1 MKYLKKHFWLFICI
15 IITILLRFPSVFEP
29 YWHGDEG
36 ISLALGQAIRRG
48 ELIYRDITDNKPPML
63 YLIYSIG
70 GTLAWAK
77 GILLLWSIGTVTSFY
92 FLAILIMKKYWAIL
106 ATLFFSIILN
116 IPLFEGNVANGEIF
130 FVLPTTL
137 GMLLLWKYKD
147 SFSLKPFFFIGM
159 VFSIGFLFK
168 VPAAA
173 DFLGALIFLTLY
185 QKSVIHQAFLKRL
198 FVLFIGF
205 IIPLLV
211 CLIPYLFSGA
221 LSDFMTYVFF
231 RNLSYSS
238 WQNNF
243 RIPYFI
249 FLAVFFSILFIRR
262 KTISPSLL
270 FICSWFFLAVLG
282 SRISIRPYTHYLIQV
297 LPSLGIALFF
307 LLSDLRRNFLLFII
321 PLLFYFVIIPQFPLN
336 KGSIG
341 YQYGY
346 YRNYLNY
353 VTGKK
358 DVLAYRTFF
367 DPHVQRTY
375 DVSKFLQTN
384 TKPTDY
390 TFVWSDDAH
399 IYNLSLRPPLT
410 KYIVAYITSE
420 WDPHFKDSIAA
431 LSKNPPKYIV
441 VSTERID
448 VFPFPYLST
457 LLSRDYTK
465 DVQFRDMII
474 YKNISKKI

>member
-1 MKYLKKHFWLFICI
+1 MRFLKRYFWLLICI
-15 IITILLRFPSVFEP
+15 LITILLRFPSLFEP

-92 FLAILIMKKYWAIL
+92 FLAVLLMKKYWAIF
-106 ATLFFSIILN
+106 ATLFFSVILN

-130 FVLPTTL
+130 FALPTTL

-147 SFSLKPFFFIGM
+147 STSLKPFFFMGII
-159 VFSIGFLFK
+159 FSIGFLFK
-168 VPAAA
+168 VPAAS
-173 DFLGALIFLTLY
+173 DFLGALIFLVLY
-185 QKSVIHQAFLKRL
+185 QKSIINRVFFKRL
-198 FVLFIGF
+198 LILFIGF
-205 IIPLLV
+205 IVPFLFCLL
-211 CLIPYLFSGA
+211 PYILSGSV
-221 LSDFMTYVFF
+221 SDFMTYVFF

-249 FLAVFFSILFIRR
+249 FLAVFFFLLFIRR
-262 KTISPSLL
+262 KNISPPLL
-270 FICSWFFLAVLG
+270 FICCWFFLAVLG

-297 LPSLGIALFF
+297 LPSLGMALFF
-307 LLSDLRRNFLLFII
+307 LFSDLRRNILVFII
-321 PLLFYFVIIPQFPLN
+321 PFLFYFIIIPQFPLN

-341 YQYGY
+341 YQFGY
-346 YRNYLNY
+346 YKNYLNY
-353 VTGKK
+353 ATGKK

-375 DVSKFLQTN
+375 DVAHFLQTN
-384 TKPTDY
+384 TNPTDQ

-420 WDPHFKDSIAA
+420 WDPQFKDSIAV
-431 LSKNPPKYIV
+431 LTKTHPKYIV

-448 VFPFPYLST
+448 VFPFPYLT
-457 LLSRDYTK
+457 KLLSTDYIK
-465 DVQFRDMII
+465 DSQFRDMII
-474 YKNISKKI
+474 YKSIPEKI